1 MRTLG
6 AVILVAGLLLYVAE
20 DDVEPL
26 SVIPMV
32 VGLIILAI
40 GERQAK
46 TLALAKVKMDQG
58 LSAPKRNGLLEAI
71 PDQLSPE
78 VRELFERLGRKPKH

>member
-6 AVILVAGLLLYVAE
+6 AVILVAGLLLCIAD

-40 GERQAK
+40 GEQKAK
-46 TLALAKVKMDQG
+46 TLELAKVKIDQG
-58 LSAPKRNGLLEAI
+58 LSASKRNALLEEI

-78 VRELFERLGRKPKH
+78 VRELFERLGSKRKH

>member
-6 AVILVAGLLLYVAE
+6 AVILVAGLLLCIAD
-20 DDVEPL
+20 DDVEPR

-40 GERQAK
+40 GEQKAK
-46 TLALAKVKMDQG
+46 TLELAKVKIDQG
-58 LSAPKRNGLLEAI
+58 LSAPKRNALLEEI

-78 VRELFERLGRKPKH
+78 VQRRVRLV

>member
-1 MRTLG
+1 MVRLRTLG
-6 AVILVAGLLLYVAE
+6 AVILTAGLLLCVAD

-40 GERQAK
+40 GEQKAK
-46 TLALAKVKMDQG
+46 TLELAKVKIDQG
-58 LSAPKRNGLLEAI
+58 LSAPKRNALLEEI

-78 VRELFERLGRKPKH
+78 VQRRVRLV

>member
-6 AVILVAGLLLYVAE
+6 AVILVAGLLLCVAE

-32 VGLIILAI
+32 VGLIILA
-40 GERQAK
+40 RDYA
-46 TLALAKVKMDQG
+46 A
-58 LSAPKRNGLLEAI
+58 
-71 PDQLSPE
+71 
-78 VRELFERLGRKPKH
+78 RLGAKIVSVNGGSLDPSFTVTVRASIAADEVEQR

>member
-6 AVILVAGLLLYVAE
+6 AVILVAGLLLCIAD

-40 GERQAK
+40 GEQKAK
-46 TLALAKVKMDQG
+46 TLELAKVKIDQG
-58 LSAPKRNGLLEAI
+58 LSAPKRNALLEEI

-78 VRELFERLGRKPKH
+78 VQRRVRLV